1 MSDNQEAINKGDRN
15 KIYFLVVVIMA
26 LLGTNAYLLVKNKH
40 QGQRFVT
47 VNTEKDRL
55 KLEVEKIEAELDKVN
70 MLNLTLTSRLQEE
83 QKMAREKI
91 AELKRSLQDSQLTQA
106 DLEVAQKEVKELR
119 EFVKHHNEEIQRLE
133 KENTSLRTERDSLK
147 EAEQVSTKKSKELQK
162 KNIELE
168 EKVRTGAALKA
179 GNLSLI
185 AYKVKNNGKTTEVDK
200 ASAAKKLTV
209 TFSIVSNQ
217 LATKDYHKI
226 YLRVFDP
233 AGNLVADGANMFEA
247 EGAEMQYTSSTSI
260 SYNDDDTVYTMDW
273 INPAPFIKGKYTII
287 LYTDGFSMGT
297 ASVTLR

>member
-1 MSDNQEAINKGDRN
+1 MSDNQETVNKGDRN

-70 MLNLTLTSRLQEE
+70 TLNLTLTTRLQEE
-83 QKMAREKI
+83 QKLAREKI
-91 AELKRSLQDSQLTQA
+91 AELKHSLQDGKLTQA
-106 DLEVAQKEVKELR
+106 DLETAQKEVKELR
-119 EFVKHHNEEIQRLE
+119 EFVKNYNDQIQRLE

-162 KNIELE
+162 KNTELQ
-168 EKVRTGAALKA
+168 EKVKTGAALKA
-179 GNLSLI
+179 GNLSLL
-185 AYKVKNNGKTTEVDK
+185 AYKVKSNGKTSEVDK

-209 TFSIVSNQ
+209 TFSIVSNP
-217 LATKDYHKI
+217 LASKDYHRI
-226 YLRVFDP
+226 FLRVFDP
-233 AGNLVADGANMFEA
+233 AGNLIADGSNMFEA
-247 EGAEMQYTSSTSI
+247 DGAEMQYTSSTSI
-260 SYNDDDTVYTMDW
+260 SYNDDDTIFNMDW

-287 LYTDGFSMGT
+287 LYADGFTMGT
-297 ASVTLR
+297 TSVTLR